1 MMLTRKTGK
10 ARTWIVPSSAVVTL
24 VLGYW
29 APCRGE
35 ERRGSCDGQDEI
47 VAIYDCQTG
56 LVLWSRRPPGQPL
69 PMVRPHQEFCRLV
82 IGEPHPTQSIEQC
95 S

>member
-1 MMLTRKTGK
+1 MVGARKTGK

-24 VLGYW
+24 VLSSW

-35 ERRGSCDGQDEI
+35 ERRGACDGQGQIE
-47 VAIYDCQTG
+47 AIYDCQTG

-69 PMVRPHQEFCRLV
+69 PVVQPNRELCRLV
-82 IGEPHPTQSIEQC
+82 VGDIRPTQGVEQC